1 MGENVSSGRVLVF
14 TKVADGWRQT
24 AELKGSDPATDI
36 FGRSLSVSGTTLVV
50 GADAR
55 KGVGRAYVFEKTA
68 TGWTQTGELEGSDTA
83 AGDNFGAAVAVSGT
97 TAVVGG
103 ASNHANKY
111 RASVR
116 VHQDGEQVEASRGAE
131 GLVLRRPGCHL
142 RQDHRRGWGL
152 RRGVRVH
159 EHGEG
164 LDEDRRTEGLRD
176 VDHQLGEGPVPLV
189 DGFSGTTL
197 VVGAVG

>member
-14 TKVADGWRQT
+14 TKVADGWRHT

-36 FGRSLSVSGTTLVV
+36 FGRSLSVSCTTLVV
-50 GADAR
+50 GADAP

-103 ASNHANKY
+103 ASDHANNGG
-111 RASVR
+111 RAYVFTKTANGWR
-116 VHQDGEQVEASRGAE
+116 QVAE
-131 GLVLRRPGCHL
+131 LKGSSFGGLVAI
-142 RQDHRRGWGL
+142 
-152 RRGVRVH
+152 
-159 EHGEG
+159 
-164 LDEDRRTEGLRD
+164 
-176 VDHQLGEGPVPLV
+176 
-189 DGFSGTTL
+189 SGKTI
-197 VVGAVG
+197 VVGGA